1 MWLVSIVYIIA
12 LATSVFCIGEL
23 PAAAASV
30 ARELFASTLGFSV
43 LVALFGR
50 REWFGR
56 AERPNARRFK

>member
-23 PAAAASV
+23 PVAAANV
-30 ARELFASTLGFSV
+30 ARELFACTLGFSV

-50 REWFGR
+50 REWF
-56 AERPNARRFK
+56 ERTERSHARRSK